1 MKQKKNAMYGFLI
14 LVITLITSLSSMQVE
29 AAALPLDI
37 DGNAYSFVTIGKKVW
52 MRDNLNVSR
61 YRNGDPIRQAK
72 TNEEWLDAAAKKEGA
87 WCYYKNDPANAAQF
101 GRLYNWYAVN
111 DPRGIIPSG
120 WHLPS
125 KEDWM
130 EVATVLT
137 GSSPSEE
144 SKLHPLSTWRYPA
157 LAVDNS
163 IHFHAEPGGL
173 RGTEEM
179 AFLFLGESA
188 FIWASAEQAPNLAW
202 YAQFDFHNAIIN
214 IAAQEK
220 MTGCAVR
227 CIKD

>member
-1 MKQKKNAMYGFLI
+1 MKQKQHAMYGLLI
-14 LVITLITSLSSMQVE
+14 LVITVITSLSALRAE
-29 AAALPLDI
+29 GAALPLDI
-37 DGNAYSFVTIGKKVW
+37 DGNSYSFVTIGKKVW
-52 MRDNLNVSR
+52 LRDNLNVSR

-72 TNEEWLDAAAKKEGA
+72 TDEEWLDAAAKKEGA
-87 WCYYKNDPANAAQF
+87 WCYHKNDPANAAQF

-144 SKLHPLSTWRYPA
+144 RKINALSTWRYPA

-179 AFLFLGESA
+179 AFLFLGENA
-188 FIWASAEQAPNLAW
+188 FIWASTEQAPNLAW
-202 YAQFDFHNAIIN
+202 YAQFDFHNAVIN
-214 IAAQEK
+214 IAAQDK
-220 MTGCAVR
+220 RTGIAVR